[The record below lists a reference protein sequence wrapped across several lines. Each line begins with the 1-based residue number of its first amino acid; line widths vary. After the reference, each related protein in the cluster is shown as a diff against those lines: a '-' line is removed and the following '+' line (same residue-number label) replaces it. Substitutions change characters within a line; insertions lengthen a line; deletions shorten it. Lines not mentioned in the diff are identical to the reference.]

1 MNLKINYDISTLDI
15 DSWEKYSENENFF
28 TNYNFLKHFSE
39 NHKNF
44 EHLFVL
50 NGKNR
55 FYGNIFNVKVKGL
68 SDYSSNF
75 ILKSLLGLFN
85 FNFFYLTNSFITN
98 VNSFDV
104 NEDFDAGDIVSKVT
118 NERKIDFVVIPDFLF
133 ENDRNIN
140 RSKDFIKI
148 EVEEEMILS
157 ISNTWKEFNSYKSDL
172 KTKYRKKINNIFK
185 NSSPLKIK
193 LLEISDIVK
202 YRSEMQNLY
211 DNVTSNSKFQ
221 GPKFNVDIF
230 QCLIKDFN
238 NFNIYGYFLDNQIL
252 AFSSEFSN
260 NQTLYSYFVGINYEF
275 NKQYSIYER
284 ILCESISNAIA
295 QKKKKLIFGR
305 TANEFKSNFGAIP
318 EKSYV
323 YFKAQNKFMA
333 LLLRRFLSKIKP
345 KIWVQR
351 NPFRKNI

>member
-1 MNLKINYDISTLDI
+1 MSIKVYNDFSTLDKNT
-15 DSWEKYSENENFF
+15 WVKYFKQDNLFI
-28 TNYNFLKHFSE
+28 NYNFLRHFSE

-44 EHLFVL
+44 EHLFIL

-75 ILKSLLGLFN
+75 VLKSLLGLFN

-118 NERKIDFVVIPDFLF
+118 NERKIDFVVLPDFLF

-148 EVEEEMILS
+148 EVEQEMILL
-157 ISNTWKEFNSYKSDL
+157 ISNTWKEFNSYKFDL

-185 NSSPLKIK
+185 KSSPLKIK
-193 LLEISDIVK
+193 LLEISDLVK
-202 YRSEMQNLY
+202 YKSAMQNLY
-211 DNVTSNSKFQ
+211 NNVTNNSKFQ
-221 GPKFNVDIF
+221 GPNFNVDIF

-238 NFNIYGYFLDNQIL
+238 NFNIYGYFLGNQIL
-252 AFSSEFSN
+252 AFSSELSN
-260 NQTLYSYFVGINYEF
+260 NETLYSYFVGINYEF

-284 ILCESISNAIA
+284 ILCESINNAIT

-318 EKSYV
+318 VKSYV
-323 YFKAQNKFMA
+323 YFKVQNKFMA
-333 LLLRRFLSKIKP
+333 LFLRRFLSKIKP